1 MRTRYRHTWTL
12 VRASF
17 WFVPGVMVV
26 GAALLSAVALAVDS
40 TLVEADLPDW
50 VFAGGADGARALLS
64 TVAGS
69 MVTVAGVGFS
79 ITIVALVLASTQFGP
94 RLLSLFLRDM
104 TSQAT
109 LGTFAGTFTFCVLVL
124 RTIRG
129 PDEGGTAFVPHFA
142 ITVAIGLTLLS
153 VAALV
158 WFFHHVSV
166 SIQAP
171 KLAAA
176 VARDLDRAIDNLY
189 PGDLGLG
196 GPEPDPAD
204 VPDPATDAVVLA
216 ASSGYVEVVDD
227 AALLTLAERHDLC
240 VLLTVRPGLFV
251 VRGNPILVAR
261 PRERVDDALAGQ
273 LRSTLIVGD
282 VRTAEDDIEFSVRQL
297 VEIALRALSPAI
309 NDPFTAMTAIDW
321 LGAGLA
327 RLATQEFPT
336 HYRYDGA
343 GRLRV
348 VASVSTFGG
357 ITHTIF
363 SRIRHYGG
371 TSPVVLNRLLEAV
384 AAFGP
389 HIGCEADRELVHDET
404 EAVLRMGRSLITS
417 KADLIE
423 LERRYRAAVAAL
435 GHPPS

>member
-1 MRTRYRHTWTL
+1 MRTRYLHTWTNL
-12 VRASF
+12 RASF
-17 WFVPGVMVV
+17 WFVPGLMVV
-26 GAALLSAVALAVDS
+26 GAGLLAGAALAVDAS
-40 TLVEADLPDW
+40 LASSDLPDW

-94 RLLSLFLRDM
+94 RLLTLFMRDM

-109 LGTFAGTFTFCVLVL
+109 LGMFAATFTFCVLLL

-129 PDEGGTAFVPHFA
+129 PDEGGTEFVPHFA
-142 ITVAIGLTLLS
+142 ITIAVVLTLLS

-171 KLAAA
+171 KLVAS
-176 VARDLDRAIDNLY
+176 VARDLDRAIDHLY
-189 PGDLGLG
+189 PGDLGHG
-196 GPEPDPAD
+196 GPEPDPSAI
-204 VPDPATDAVVLA
+204 PDPGVDVVVEA
-216 ASSGYVEVVDD
+216 GASGYVVVVDD
-227 AALLTLAERHDLC
+227 AALLDLAVRHDLC
-240 VLLTVRPGLFV
+240 VLLTTRPGLFV
-251 VRGNPILVAR
+251 VKGNPVLIAR
-261 PRERVDDALAGQ
+261 PRERIDDGLAAH

-297 VEIALRALSPAI
+297 VEVALRALSPAI
-309 NDPFTAMTAIDW
+309 NDPFTAMAAVDW
-321 LGAGLA
+321 LGAALA
-327 RLATQEFPT
+327 RLAAEEFPS
-336 HYRYDGA
+336 HYRYDDA

-357 ITHTIF
+357 IAHTIF

-371 TSPVVLNRLLEAV
+371 TSPVVLNRLLESV

-389 HIGCEADRELVHDET
+389 RIRSQDDRDLVRNET
-404 EAVLRMGRSLITS
+404 EAVLRMGRALLTS
-417 KADLIE
+417 EADVAE
-423 LERRYRAAVAAL
+423 LERRYLAAVAAL
-435 GHPPS
+435 ERPAA